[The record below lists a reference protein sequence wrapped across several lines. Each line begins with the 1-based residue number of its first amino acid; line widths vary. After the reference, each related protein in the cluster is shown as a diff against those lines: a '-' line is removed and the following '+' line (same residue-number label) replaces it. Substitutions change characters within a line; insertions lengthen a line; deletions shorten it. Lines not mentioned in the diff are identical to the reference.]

1 MKKYVKIA
9 IVISIIFNITL
20 VCYIYLK
27 NNDLN
32 NAVSDIAFHAI
43 QHNLVQLEG
52 AIKYQIDMD
61 WNDSYAVTEKLE
73 DVLSGIQITMLT
85 GENIRSLSK
94 EQKNSLQSLLSYLH
108 KYPKDSGYPNKEL
121 SDIEK
126 GNFVKLAENLNKA
139 GWGMGNSYSS
149 DWKSFSESVNKLV
162 SMPRL

>member
-1 MKKYVKIA
+1 MKKYVKIT

-20 VCYIYLK
+20 VSYIYLK

-52 AIKYQIDMD
+52 AIKYQIDVD
-61 WNDSYAVTEKLE
+61 WNDPYAVTEKLE

-94 EQKNSLQSLLSYLH
+94 EQKNTLHSLLSYLN
-108 KYPKDSGYPNKEL
+108 KY
-121 SDIEK
+121 
-126 GNFVKLAENLNKA
+126 
-139 GWGMGNSYSS
+139 
-149 DWKSFSESVNKLV
+149 
-162 SMPRL
+162 